1 MLGRSGPTGK
11 RPLRATTD
19 TLGTP
24 AASGACK
31 RHKGGKTPARGS
43 GGKTGDMR
51 ENGASGPGRTA
62 GRPRKMAAPP
72 EKPAKPPPAA
82 GAGERACNRRA
93 GGPEGPLGFPPAA
106 PAPCSK
112 RIIFQ
117 HTFPLPRTG
126 RPRTNPRVPA
136 KKPRS
141 VAKKAKAN
149 DAKQQR
155 PKRVIVPKNPKKKRI
170 PLTPEARREIQRTNH
185 KEKLA
190 NAKASGLCRDC
201 GEPAIEGQ
209 TRCEK
214 CAEKHRVSRRKNDA
228 ERRAKANEANQLKRA
243 MALAEKIEA
252 GGPTKCRHCQDP
264 PRYGQTRCERCAD
277 RHNEYRRRGEAKKR
291 AQAQNKDTTEER
303 PR

>member
-1 MLGRSGPTGK
+1 MY
-11 RPLRATTD
+11 
-19 TLGTP
+19 
-24 AASGACK
+24 C
-31 RHKGGKTPARGS
+31 
-43 GGKTGDMR
+43 
-51 ENGASGPGRTA
+51 
-62 GRPRKMAAPP
+62 
-72 EKPAKPPPAA
+72 PAA
-82 GAGERACNRRA
+82 GLCPSPRRA
-93 GGPEGPLGFPPAA
+93 GEGRGGVASHAGPAQ
-106 PAPCSK
+106 CSK

-117 HTFPLPRTG
+117 HTFPLPRKG

-136 KKPRS
+136 KKHRS

-155 PKRVIVPKNPKKKRI
+155 PKKVIVSKNPKKKRI

-201 GEPAIEGQ
+201 GEPAIEEQ

-252 GGPTKCRHCQDP
+252 GGPTKCRECQDP
-264 PRYGQTRCERCAD
+264 PRHGQTRCERCAD
-277 RHNEYRRRGEAKKR
+277 RHNEYRRRREAEKR
-291 AQAQNKDTTEER
+291 AQAQNKDTTAER